1 MSAQAL
7 ADSTQLSV
15 CILMAR
21 LYLKRTLRG
30 FEAADEPSQESMR
43 KYKIGEIYRGDIV
56 KPRSYQH
63 HKLCM
68 ALLNLT
74 YANQERY
81 TNFEHF
87 RKAVAIE
94 AGHVEELIRLDGE
107 VLLMPGSLSYDALD
121 EIEFTRVFGAM
132 MTVCA
137 GILRMSQPELE
148 AEVSKYAD
156 EHYGQAA

>member
-1 MSAQAL
+1 
-7 ADSTQLSV
+7 
-15 CILMAR
+15 MAR
-21 LYLKRTLRG
+21 IWLRRTLTG
-30 FEAADEPSQESMR
+30 FVAADEPSAEIIK
-43 KYKIGEIYRGDIV
+43 KYKVGEAYKADVV
-56 KPRSYQH
+56 KPRSYKFH
-63 HKLCM
+63 CLAM